1 MGDSNVSNLIPQTI
15 NLFKLSDYANGLVS
29 NNLIDVCHIWSG
41 KRVVNIGIGFDTDSS
56 AVSDT
61 QYRYTIGAS
70 FKNRYRKTIG
80 RVSIDSRY
88 RYFVCKPFFVYPP
101 NYCSLQ
107 CQLAFSFVKVVL
119 NFVAQLLKYSY
130 LYKCKKCALNALNKD
145 SKESLLSCSD
155 ISRNNLKQHLKS
167 RHPCLVDAFE
177 EACKKGGKGVK
188 RNAICMDEPDASGSL
203 SQPTIRDSISGKRP
217 NISITQSQF
226 DEQLLDYMVGSLL
239 PIRHV
244 DSKELKTF
252 CNGISHGNFKIMCR
266 QTIAKKIEDRFQAS
280 KQALAQILSKLTSI
294 CTTADVWKSRGR
306 SYMGVTCHWLDT
318 ETLLRKSACLAVRR
332 VFGSHTYDVV
342 AKTLSAVHKEF
353 KISRKIVV
361 TITDSG
367 SNFPKTFRVFSREN
381 DVQVDED
388 VDEEYED
395 EEIVS
400 FFNYG

>member
-1 MGDSNVSNLIPQTI
+1 MEVRVYLYCFFCNVYTNLF
-15 NLFKLSDYANGLVS
+15 LFKLD
-29 NNLIDVCHIWSG
+29 
-41 KRVVNIGIGFDTDSS
+41 
-56 AVSDT
+56 
-61 QYRYTIGAS
+61 
-70 FKNRYRKTIG
+70 
-80 RVSIDSRY
+80 
-88 RYFVCKPFFVYPP
+88 
-101 NYCSLQ
+101 
-107 CQLAFSFVKVVL
+107 
-119 NFVAQLLKYSY
+119 
-130 LYKCKKCALNALNKD
+130 
-145 SKESLLSCSD
+145 
-155 ISRNNLKQHLKS
+155 
-167 RHPCLVDAFE
+167 
-177 EACKKGGKGVK
+177 
-188 RNAICMDEPDASGSL
+188 
-203 SQPTIRDSISGKRP
+203 
-217 NISITQSQF
+217 
-226 DEQLLDYMVGSLL
+226 
-239 PIRHV
+239 
-244 DSKELKTF
+244 
-252 CNGISHGNFKIMCR
+252 FKIMCR

-367 SNFPKTFRVFSREN
+367 SNFLKAFRVFSREN

-400 FFNYG
+400 FLNYG